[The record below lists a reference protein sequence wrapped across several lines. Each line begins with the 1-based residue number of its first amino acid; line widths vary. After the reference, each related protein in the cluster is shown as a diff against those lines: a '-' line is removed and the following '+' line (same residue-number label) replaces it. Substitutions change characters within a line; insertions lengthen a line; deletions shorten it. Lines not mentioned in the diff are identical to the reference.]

1 MINFVIIINKSF
13 GVIADNLLNKNIF
26 TNNQ

>member
-13 GVIADNLLNKNIF
+13 GVATDNLLNKIIF